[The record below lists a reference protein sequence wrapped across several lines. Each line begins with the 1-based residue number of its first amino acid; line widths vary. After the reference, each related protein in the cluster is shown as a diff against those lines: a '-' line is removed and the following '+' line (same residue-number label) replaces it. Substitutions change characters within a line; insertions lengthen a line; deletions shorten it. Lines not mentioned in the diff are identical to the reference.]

1 MVTILPSA
9 GCMTTPGNNPRDE
22 LCGDAAPIAWPFVEV
37 SDTTFAY
44 DSGDKLRAYE
54 QGGLR
59 NTGL

>member
-1 MVTILPSA
+1 
-9 GCMTTPGNNPRDE
+9 MTTPGNNPRDE